1 MDNYN
6 LGDGRLSFSDNHS
19 SVDFC
24 LSRSHNFYSCNCRLS
39 SLNYSLVNCG
49 FGCLNSD
56 YSGFLF
62 PCFRNDDSLSDLRSA
77 GNRCDNLSEFF
88 LGGLNND
95 GLHDCLTSRFNND
108 LFSDGGSSGGDYFSF
123 FDSLSCV
130 LDNNLFS
137 NGRLSLL
144 HDDGLRNLRLGSPD
158 GNFFSD
164 SWTSLLDDDSLNFFM
179 LSFLDSDYLGDFFLG
194 RLDHNL
200 LYDLRLSNLGHKH
213 LGMSL
218 NDGRCN
224 RGDGRFYRVACF
236 LFSHDNDVFLVLS
249 MNVCCLFIS
258 CSKAKLAR
266 FLTVRSHPLSEVI
279 LLVAIALTGKIA
291 AVLVFVIA
299 FLCRSLFNF
308 FWSAITLIASSLA
321 VVFHPFLEI
330 PLLMGAPPFSSETLA
345 EFVFVFT
352 NSFGFVTN

>member
-1 MDNYN
+1 M
-6 LGDGRLSFSDNHS
+6 
-19 SVDFC
+19 
-24 LSRSHNFYSCNCRLS
+24 
-39 SLNYSLVNCG
+39 NYSLVNCG

-77 GNRCDNLSEFF
+77 GNRCYNLSEFF

-144 HDDGLRNLRLGSPD
+144 HDDGLRNLGLGSPD

-164 SWTSLLDDDSLNFFM
+164 SCTSLLDDDSLNLFM
-179 LSFLDSDYLGDFFLG
+179 LSSLDSDYLCDFFLG

-200 LYDLRLSNLGHKH
+200 LYDLRFGNLGHKH
-213 LGMSL
+213 LGMSF

-224 RGDGRFYRVACF
+224 RVDCFLFYDGRCNRVGCF
-236 LFSHDNDVFLVLS
+236 LFSHDNDVSLVLS

-279 LLVAIALTGKIA
+279 FLVAITLTGKITT
-291 AVLVFVIA
+291 VLVFVTA
-299 FLCRSLFNF
+299 FLCRSLCGSLFSF
-308 FWSAITLIASSLA
+308 FCSAITLIASSLA

-352 NSFGFVTN
+352 DSFGFVTN